1 MDNLRVM
8 VTISTT
14 GTRGS
19 QWDTPYLKL
28 EAGVVTV
35 DENGQIT
42 NPDSYGPEAGYQD
55 FSLTAQANLDDD
67 GPEADG
73 KLYAFTAGFRG
84 FMILDQQ
91 RLDRMSKVLRSVNR
105 RMAKAEQTRGYTTDP
120 VEHLV
125 RFADALGIKADRP
138 FVRKTGGHG
147 GMYADNSYAFMS
159 GYDLALWFPTEADK
173 ARANI

>member
-8 VTISTT
+8 VTLSTT
-14 GTRGS
+14 GSRGS
-19 QWDTPYLKL
+19 KWDTPYLKL

-35 DENGQIT
+35 DENGQIR
-42 NPDSYGPEAGYQD
+42 NPSTYGDEQGYQEL
-55 FSLTAQANLDDD
+55 SLTAQANLDDK

-73 KLYAFTAGFRG
+73 KLYAFTAGYRG
-84 FMILDQQ
+84 FMILDQRQ
-91 RLDRMSKVLRSVNR
+91 LDAMSKVLRSVNR
-105 RMAKAEQTRGYTTDP
+105 KMARATERRGHTTDP

-147 GMYADNSYAFMS
+147 STYDSNSYAHMTGS
-159 GYDLALWFPTEADK
+159 DLAYWFPMEAEK
-173 ARANI
+173 LTANI